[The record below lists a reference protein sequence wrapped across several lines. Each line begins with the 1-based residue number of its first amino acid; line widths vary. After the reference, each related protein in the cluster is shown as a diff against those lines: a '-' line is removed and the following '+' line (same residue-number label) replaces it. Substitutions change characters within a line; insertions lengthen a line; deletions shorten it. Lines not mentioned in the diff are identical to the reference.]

1 MKTSENLQNIR
12 QSASN
17 FIQDQKT
24 MPKLNKEGPQ
34 GGGLYFGLL
43 QDLAKAISN
52 FLLEGQAKDVLEAL
66 QKDEAEARAKINV
79 IAGND

>member
-1 MKTSENLQNIR
+1 M
-12 QSASN
+12 
-17 FIQDQKT
+17 
-24 MPKLNKEGPQ
+24 
-34 GGGLYFGLL
+34 

-79 IAGND
+79 IAGKD